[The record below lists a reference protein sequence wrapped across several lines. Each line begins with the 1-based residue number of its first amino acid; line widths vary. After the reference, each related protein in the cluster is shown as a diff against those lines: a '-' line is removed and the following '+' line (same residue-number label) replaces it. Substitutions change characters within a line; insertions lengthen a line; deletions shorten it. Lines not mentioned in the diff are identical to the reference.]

1 MSQSGTQSAEESVAP
16 LNHRH
21 RRARKEPIDDVV
33 EVSFE
38 MMHSVPARAGEL
50 VNSHQRWAQV
60 VIKPSP
66 PRVSGIPEG
75 EVEGAPCSLGSL
87 RLANFGFLVG
97 EAVPDLSSEDDEI
110 DEVYCSSKFQDYLV
124 NNPYQAAP
132 KPSRERQESTFK
144 AKDVE
149 SVVTKAGLFVYRGQF
164 KVQ

>member
-1 MSQSGTQSAEESVAP
+1 MAP

-33 EVSFE
+33 EVSLE
-38 MMHSVPARAGEL
+38 MMHSVPARDGEL

-60 VIKPSP
+60 VIKPSS

-75 EVEGAPCSLGSL
+75 EVEGAPYSLGSL
-87 RLANFGFLVG
+87 RLANFGFL
-97 EAVPDLSSEDDEI
+97 PDLSSEDDEI
-110 DEVYCSSKFQDYLV
+110 DEVYRSSEFRDYLV